1 MQALQCE
8 PPKTGPQ
15 GWADVYADHAGNPLP
30 HAWAIKLIQRLVMT
44 YGTRFW
50 QAYEGITEAELAQ
63 HWAEELAS
71 FEGAEI
77 AAGLSACKTRPW
89 PPTLPEF
96 MALCRPWMEPEIAF
110 QQAVKGLMARKQ
122 GKRGYWAHPAVYWT
136 AVRIG
141 EHDMLAGN
149 WQTLKTRWE
158 AAFRHLLA
166 QADLLPV
173 PEPAQALPAPGQT
186 RTDRQTAQAQ
196 CQKIQRMAA
205 QALNTQQADKL
216 QWARNILANPK
227 GRTLTVIQMARRA
240 LGVDDEGAQPL
251 EMAA

>member
-96 MALCRPWMEPEIAF
+96 MALCRPWMDAEVAF
-110 QQAVKGLMARKQ
+110 RQAVAGMTARRKGET
-122 GKRGYWAHPAVYWT
+122 GHWSHPAVYWT
-136 AVRIG
+136 AVRVG
-141 EHDMLAGN
+141 THDLLACG
-149 WQTLKTRWE
+149 WQTMRNRWE
-158 AAFRHLLA
+158 TAFNEVLA
-166 QADLLPV
+166 QGQWHGI
-173 PEPAQALPAPGQT
+173 PAPAVQLPAPGESTLT
-186 RTDRQTAQAQ
+186 RDQAHSL
-196 CQKIQRMAA
+196 AA
-205 QALNTQQADKL
+205 QVRQMTGQTPAPASNVKDHKA
-216 QWARNILANPK
+216 WARRILANPK
-227 GRTLTVIQMARRA
+227 GRTITVVRMAQQA
-240 LGVDDEGAQPL
+240 LELDAEGMPA
-251 EMAA
+251 